1 MTHDGIHRAID
12 PRKHPSE
19 AAGGAVRVSHAGTH
33 LCIVGLGHEADR
45 RVSRRS
51 AQAGDLDLVKPQ
63 CLEPDDQAGNVVDV
77 GRARGNAGVHAQL
90 GRPSARLDE
99 NTERFL
105 HLVEQAGQTAQSVV
119 LRANPVDRHGHHY
132 PSEGREAGQLVCQA
146 RQSLGVGP
154 VGRDA
159 ERANAGSVISR
170 EDLAEILAQQGLPAS
185 QGNVARSPRPRSD
198 AADSGKI
205 QFVLAPHC
213 PALGRIETVA
223 TVRVAAVRHEVDQIS
238 RHLGPTQ
245 TAKVAQEH
253 GPFGGAA
260 AHGMRGS
267 VAQSKQP
274 ADHDRRAGRDMEE
287 EHGRQDGYSVASL
300 CFAPE
305 RPRGPQARRR
315 AGDADRQQQRKHPA
329 CGRKQDA
336 QDEHATR
343 QPLPGAA
350 HHRIEDAILAQQRN
364 VVARARHQLA
374 QVVRESRLMVL
385 DPQLAREPEFV
396 PLRSQATTEFRVL
409 ERDSG
414 VFAEAAVTQENL
426 AADHADRSAERAR
439 RRTIEPPRTHDAFAH
454 VQVAGETPAARVRV
468 TVATRNGSEVR
479 MLAEETHTAAEERRI
494 AKARIRI
501 QEEQKLAARGARSG
515 IARGGRTPWLRVA
528 ETNHALVPV
537 QHGLQRI
544 ARAIIDDDHLVFAD
558 GPGLLRGD
566 RVQQR
571 PDDMGAVA
579 HRNDYGKLHAIDVC
593 MNGRGAG
600 QSATVFYSPRRR
612 IPDGSCMRPPVS
624 GLWQSEMLD
633 ALHGAH
639 STGAK

>member
-1 MTHDGIHRAID
+1 MAHDGIHAAID
-12 PRKHPSE
+12 PSKQPRESE
-19 AAGGAVRVSHAGTH
+19 CAAVRVGHTGAR
-33 LCIVGLGHEADR
+33 LRVVGLGHEADR
-45 RVSRRS
+45 PISGRS
-51 AQAGDLDLVKPQ
+51 AQAGDLDLVEPQ
-63 CLEPDDQAGNVVDV
+63 CLEPVDQAGNMVDV

-99 NTERFL
+99 NAERFL
-105 HLVEQAGQTAQSVV
+105 HLVEQARQTAQPVV
-119 LRANPVDRHGHHY
+119 LRADTVDRHGHHY
-132 PSEGREAGQLVCQA
+132 PAEGRETGQLACQA
-146 RQSLGVGP
+146 RQSLRVGP

-159 ERANAGSVISR
+159 ERADTGSVVGG

-185 QGNVARSPRPRSD
+185 QGNVARCPRPRSD

-205 QFVLAPHC
+205 QFLLAPHC
-213 PALGRIETVA
+213 PTLGRIETVA
-223 TVRVAAVRHEVDQIS
+223 AVRVAAVRHEVDQIS
-238 RHLGPTQ
+238 RHLRPTQ

-253 GPFGGAA
+253 GPFGGVS

-287 EHGRQDGYSVASL
+287 EHGRQDEGSVAPR

-315 AGDADRQQQRKHPA
+315 AGDTDKQQLREHPA
-329 CGRKQDA
+329 YGRKQDA

-364 VVARARHQLA
+364 IVARARHELA

-385 DPQLAREPEFV
+385 DPQLAREPELV

-409 ERDSG
+409 ERDPG
-414 VFAEAAVTQENL
+414 VFAEATVTQENL

-439 RRTIEPPRTHDAFAH
+439 RRTIEPRRTHYAFAH
-454 VQVAGETPAARVRV
+454 VQVAGETPAARVRF
-468 TVATRNGSEVR
+468 TVATRNDIVVR
-479 MLAEETHTAAEERRI
+479 MLAEETHATDEERRI
-494 AKARIRI
+494 AKARVRI
-501 QEEQKLAARGARSG
+501 QEEQKLAARGTRPG
-515 IARGGRTPWLRVA
+515 IARRGRAPWLRVA
-528 ETNHALVPV
+528 ETKHVLVSV

-544 ARAIIDDDHLVFAD
+544 ARAVIDDNYLIFAD

-571 PDDMGAVA
+571 PDEVGAVA

-600 QSATVFYSPRRR
+600 QSAAVFYSPRRR
-612 IPDGSCMRPPVS
+612 MPDRSCMQPSAS
-624 GLWQSEMLD
+624 GLWQPEIPD

-639 STGAK
+639 ETGAT